1 MSRSEAGREHLYEG
15 VHTLMSSSSPA
26 SGTVQGHDE
35 EAAQLAALGYSYDQ
49 SFKREMTFWGNVA
62 LGFTYLSPIV
72 GVFSVFA
79 LSLGTAGPP
88 MVWSLVIA
96 FLGQLFV
103 ALVFGQVV
111 SNYPVAG
118 GLYPWSRRLWGRKWA
133 WMNGWIYLL
142 AMVGTIAG
150 VVYGSAPF
158 VMALL
163 GLQVAEESLPI
174 TYVLLALVV
183 LVIATI
189 LNLSGTRVLNW
200 AATIGFIAEL
210 VGALVI
216 GVLLLT
222 VFRKQDFSALF
233 QTFGAA
239 EGQDYFLAFAAA
251 GLIGLFAYYG
261 FEANG
266 NVAEEIKDPST
277 RVPKAMRMTLYIGGF
292 AATFIAIA
300 LTLALSDELIAAV
313 ISGEN
318 IDPIGTVFAESF
330 GEAGSKVVLI
340 VVLIAFLSCTTSLQA
355 AVSRLTYS
363 MARDGIFPAS
373 GLFGRF
379 NEKRAV
385 PTAALLLAAVLAAI
399 LVFVSLFAVNA
410 LFAMIGFGTIGIYIA
425 FQMVVLASLRASILG
440 WKPAGKFTLGAWNI
454 PVTVIALI
462 WGILAIVN
470 IGWPRVDWIV
480 LIWTAAII
488 GVGLLYLF
496 IAKPYLKGNDAP
508 HGDATGAVKTVK

>member
-1 MSRSEAGREHLYEG
+1 
-15 VHTLMSSSSPA
+15 MSSTSPA
-26 SGTVQGHDE
+26 AGMNHEHDE
-35 EAAQLAALGYSYDQ
+35 DAAHLASLGYNYDQ

-72 GVFSVFA
+72 GVYSVFA

-96 FLGQLFV
+96 FVGQLLV

-150 VVYGSAPF
+150 VVFGSAPF
-158 VMALL
+158 TLALL
-163 GLQVAEESLPI
+163 GLEVSEEALPI
-174 TYVLLALVV
+174 TYVLLSLAV
-183 LVIATI
+183 LAIATI
-189 LNLSGTRVLNW
+189 LNLSGTRVLNL
-200 AATIGFIAEL
+200 AAQIGLVAEL

-222 VFRKQDFSALF
+222 VYRQQDFSALF
-233 QTFGAA
+233 ETFGAA

-266 NVAEEIKDPST
+266 NVAEEIKDPSR

-300 LTLALSDELIAAV
+300 LTLAMSDELIAAV
-313 ISGEN
+313 IAGEN
-318 IDPIGTVFAESF
+318 ADPIGTIFVESF
-330 GEAGSKVVLI
+330 GDAGSKVVLAVI
-340 VVLIAFLSCTTSLQA
+340 LISFISCATSLQA

-363 MARDGIFPAS
+363 MARDGIFPGS
-373 GLFGRF
+373 KLFSIF
-379 NEKRAV
+379 SEKRAI
-385 PTAALLLAAVLAAI
+385 PPYALLLAAVLAAL
-399 LVFVSLFAVNA
+399 LVFVSLIAVNA

-440 WKPAGKFTLGAWNI
+440 WKPAGKFTLGAWNY
-454 PVTVIALI
+454 PVTVLALA

-470 IGWPRVDWIV
+470 IGWPRVDWVV

-488 GVGLLYLF
+488 GIGLLYLA
-496 IAKPYLKGNDAP
+496 IAKPHLKGIDAP
-508 HGDATGAVKTVK
+508 HGDATGAVKTVSQ

>member
-1 MSRSEAGREHLYEG
+1 
-15 VHTLMSSSSPA
+15 MSSTSPA
-26 SGTVQGHDE
+26 AGTSHEHDE
-35 EAAQLAALGYSYDQ
+35 DAAHLASLGYSYDQ
-49 SFKREMTFWGNVA
+49 SFKREMTFWGNVS

-72 GVFSVFA
+72 GVYSMFA
-79 LSLGTAGPP
+79 LALATAGPP

-96 FLGQLFV
+96 LVGQLLV

-158 VMALL
+158 LLSLL
-163 GLQVAEESLPI
+163 GLQIDEGSLPI
-174 TYVLLALVV
+174 TYVILGIAMIAV
-183 LVIATI
+183 ATI

-200 AATIGFIAEL
+200 AATIGLIAEL
-210 VGALVI
+210 TGALAVGI
-216 GVLLLT
+216 LLL
-222 VFRKQDFSALF
+222 VFHREQDFGALF

-266 NVAEEIKDPST
+266 NVAEEIKDPSR
-277 RVPKAMRMTLYIGGF
+277 RVPRAMRMTLYIGGF
-292 AATFIAIA
+292 AATFTAIA
-300 LTLALSDELIAAV
+300 LTLALSDDVIAAV
-313 ISGEN
+313 IAGEN
-318 IDPIGTVFAESF
+318 ADPIGTVLESSF
-330 GEAGSKVVLI
+330 GPVGAKIVIAIALI
-340 VVLIAFLSCTTSLQA
+340 SFLSCTTSLQA

-373 GLFGRF
+373 KAISKFS
-379 NEKRAV
+379 EKRAI
-385 PTAALLLAAVLAAI
+385 PPNALLLAAVLAAL
-399 LVFVSLFAVNA
+399 LVLVSLVSTNA

-425 FQMVVLASLRASILG
+425 FQMVVLASLRASLMG
-440 WKPAGKFTLGAWNI
+440 WKPAGKFKLGGWNI
-454 PVTVIALI
+454 PVTVLALI
-462 WGILAIVN
+462 WGIAAILNV
-470 IGWPRVDWIV
+470 GWPRADWVV
-480 LIWTAAII
+480 LIWTGGII

-508 HGDATGAVKTVK
+508 HGDATGAVKTVA